1 MGFFNNLFGKKD
13 QNSPIET
20 TEQMSFQDFW
30 NWFATKES
38 EFFQVVKS
46 RNNIETDFFDKLAP
60 KVKSIDEGI
69 YFLTGMKDDN
79 TAELIFTPDGVI
91 KKIALI
97 EDLVSAAPSFPN
109 WIFTALKPS
118 SEDISN
124 IGLRMGDYS
133 FDKDNLWF
141 YANSDTNYP
150 DEVDIV
156 LVYENYKPADK
167 DMITNAAYIFLDNY
181 LGELNSITTIDRL
194 EIVGKND
201 AKEELIPIGKLKD
214 YLLWRER
221 EFVEKYNAVSY
232 DTTNDGFSSLEATL
246 NNGLP
251 LIAIV
256 DKTLLEWDNKASHP
270 WMVTVKIKYDGK
282 NNNGFPNETMY
293 KLLDEFEDEI
303 AADLKDV
310 DGYLNIGRE
319 TADNERV
326 IFMACKDFRKPSR
339 VLDAMMNKYKG
350 KIDFTY
356 SIFKDKYWKAVE
368 MYNVN

>member
-1 MGFFNNLFGKKD
+1 MGFLNNLFGKKNE
-13 QNSPIET
+13 NSPIET

-30 NWFATKES
+30 NWFSTKEN
-38 EFFQVVKS
+38 EFFQIVKS
-46 RNNIETDFFDKLAP
+46 RNNIETDFFDKLSP

-69 YFLTGMKDDN
+69 YFLTGMKDDD

-91 KKIALI
+91 KKIAII
-97 EDLVSAAPSFPN
+97 EDLVAAAPSFSN
-109 WIFTALKPS
+109 WVFTALKPS
-118 SEDISN
+118 TEDISN

-141 YANSDTNYP
+141 YANSDENYP

-156 LVYENYKPADK
+156 LVYENYNAADK
-167 DMITNAAYIFLDNY
+167 DMITNAAYLFLDNY
-181 LGELNSITTIDRL
+181 LGELNSVTTIDHL
-194 EIVGKND
+194 QIIGKNE
-201 AKEELIPIGKLKD
+201 ATEELIPIGKLKD
-214 YLLWRER
+214 YLLWREK
-221 EFVEKYNAVSY
+221 EFVEKYQAVSY
-232 DTTNDGFSSLEATL
+232 STENDGFSSLEATL

-282 NNNGFPNETMY
+282 NNNGFPNDTMY
-293 KLLDEFEDEI
+293 KLLDQFEDELSI
-303 AADLKDV
+303 DLKDV

-326 IFMACKDFRKPSR
+326 IFIACKDFRQPSR
-339 VLDAMMNKYKG
+339 VLDQMMNKYKG